1 MDLEGERN
9 EGVKDVSQASSIV
22 HFPDGGVIFVSGRRP
37 GEVQVSQGQTWTC
50 YF

>member
-22 HFPDGGVIFVSGRRP
+22 HFPDGGVIFVSIITHDL
-37 GEVQVSQGQTWTC
+37 ENS
-50 YF
+50 